1 MGNKTITMPLSEYE
15 GMLLDNKI
23 FKQQYDELKQK
34 NKVYVCM
41 NRIGYLYEMSGQIVE
56 KDALF
61 KKLQGNLELLKEQAK
76 EREDKYQKRIYELEQ
91 ELYQKSTAKINW
103 WKKLLNNGK

>member
-1 MGNKTITMPLSEYE
+1 MPLSEYE

-61 KKLQGNLELLKEQAK
+61 KKLQGNLKLLKAKTKAK
-76 EREDKYQKRIYELEQ
+76 EEEYEERIHKLEK
-91 ELYQKSTAKINW
+91 ELYQKSTIKTKW
-103 WKKLLNNGK
+103 WHKFF